1 MITLDQ
7 LAPACARP
15 QLWLDPLNEA
25 MERFAINAE
34 TRILFFLAQCAHES
48 ARFVRL
54 EENLNY
60 SAAGL
65 RKTWPSRFSES
76 DAQAYAMKPR
86 AIANRAYANRGGNGD
101 EASGDGWRYRGRG
114 PLQTTL
120 RDAYQ
125 RCEEDTGLPLIEQPD
140 LLLEPAGGAL
150 GAAWSWAVFCGCNA
164 VADEGDYEGV
174 SGLINRGSRY
184 KPALHM
190 DDRWAWLKKL
200 QNALA

>member
-25 MERFAINAE
+25 MERFAINSE

-65 RKTWPSRFSES
+65 LRVWPSRFSES
-76 DAQAYAMKPR
+76 DAQEYAMNPR
-86 AIANRAYANRGGNGD
+86 AIANRAYAKRGGNGD

-114 PLQTTL
+114 PLQVTL
-120 RDAYQ
+120 LNNYRNCQD
-125 RCEEDTGLPLIEQPD
+125 DTGLPLVDQPE
-140 LLLEPAGGAL
+140 LLAEPTGGAL
-150 GAAWSWAVFCGCNA
+150 GSAWFWARAGCNEA
-164 VADEGDYEGV
+164 ADEGDFAGV
-174 SGLINRGSRY
+174 SGIVNRGNRN

-190 DDRWAWLKKL
+190 EDRFEWLRKL
-200 QNALA
+200 QSALT